1 MELRGRSETG
11 LSRLHARTITWS
23 LGFLCILVLL
33 GAALALPFQDA
44 YISKLSDRLIS
55 ASAIHPLGTD
65 ELGRDLFSRF
75 IVGTQYTVLAA
86 LLTTLL
92 AGMSGWLVALAIRP
106 APVWC
111 SRLISI
117 LARACFIFPSFL
129 LAPSWPNRLL
139 MTVFCLFPILPL
151 CIITLLLIVAGNL
164 TGLTTSFVLGPL
176 FGVGIA
182 YVISLTNRPNTPV
195 SRANA
200 GHSFRQLIALTAP
213 VFAWSAYF
221 QTMLD
226 ILGLGVQPP
235 RPSWGSVLSA
245 QSISLWPQAAAGLGF
260 LVIGMTA
267 FAFSDAL
274 ARGRTRRY

>member
-1 MELRGRSETG
+1 M
-11 LSRLHARTITWS
+11 ITWL
-23 LGFLCILVLL
+23 LGFLCVLALL
-33 GAALALPFQDA
+33 GAALALPLQDA
-44 YISKLSDRLIS
+44 YISKPGDRLIP

-92 AGMSGWLVALAIRP
+92 AGMSGWLVALAIRV
-106 APVWC
+106 APVWFN
-111 SRLISI
+111 SLIAI
-117 LARACFIFPSFL
+117 LARICFIFPSFL

-139 MTVFCLFPILPL
+139 MTVFSLLPL
-151 CIITLLLIVAGNL
+151 LPLFIITLLLIVAGNL

-182 YVISLTNRPNTPV
+182 YIISLTDRPNTPV
-195 SRANA
+195 ARAVER
-200 GHSFRQLIALTAP
+200 HSFRQLIALTAP

-235 RPSWGSVLSA
+235 QPSWGSVLGA

-274 ARGRTRRY
+274 AHGRMRH